1 MRFAVE
7 LKKGKGVWVFVSDL
21 VTGKYINDQEHRQR
35 YSNLRTALK
44 GSLIGKDGQKF
55 IESDGS
61 KNYRLS
67 THPDF
72 VTFDRKKLIT
82 HPDPDM
88 VNLVS
93 KK

>member
-61 KNYRLS
+61 RNYRLS
-67 THPDF
+67 THPAF
-72 VTFDRKKLIT
+72 VTYDLKKLKT
-82 HPDPDM
+82 HPDSQITA
-88 VNLVS
+88 LI
-93 KK
+93 KT